1 MKKMTEFI
9 ENRIAPPLIRFAN
22 LRYIQVIQRN
32 GLGIMS
38 LLVIGS
44 MFLLVASFPYQPYLD
59 FLGDFRWKI
68 AAASGV
74 GTSFIALYTVIT
86 TAYATIEWYNK
97 NKGEGTDI
105 LQPMIL
111 AVASWFLLNPAQTVQ
126 TITGTTPEELA
137 ASAQSVA
144 EGSTTA
150 VAFSGV
156 STAYQG
162 ALGVF
167 AAIIVA
173 IVTVELY
180 RFFVRRKLT
189 IKLPENVP
197 PMVSNAFS
205 ALIPS
210 LFVVIFW
217 WIIGSV
223 LALNLPEMI
232 MNIFQP
238 LVVVGDT
245 PVAMLIA
252 TILNRVLWSV
262 GIHGGNIVSGV
273 AGTFWTQMVAENQT
287 AFQLGETLPHIY
299 TSIFQDNYVM
309 IGLAP
314 LCLALLLAKSKR
326 YRSMGGLSTAPALFN
341 IGEPLIFG
349 LPIML
354 NPLMMIPFV
363 LGPVIMNVLAI
374 ILVSLKWI
382 PIPVLS
388 VPWITPAPIKAFLS
402 TGGDWRALA
411 FVLAGW
417 VINFL
422 IFYPFVVALDRQERE
437 VEKEDSAKKLAN
449 RNLAEGIADNS

>member
-1 MKKMTEFI
+1 MKKVTSFI
-9 ENRIAPPLIRFAN
+9 EDHIAPPLIRFAN
-22 LRYIQVIQRN
+22 FRYIQVIQRN

-38 LLVIGS
+38 LLIIGS
-44 MFLLVASFPYQPYLD
+44 MFLLVASFPFQPYLD

-74 GTSFIALYTVIT
+74 GTAFIALYTVIT
-86 TAYATIEWYNK
+86 TSYATVEWYNK
-97 NKGEGTDI
+97 NKGEGMDI
-105 LQPMIL
+105 MQPMIL

-126 TITGTTPEELA
+126 TLTGTTPEQLA
-137 ASAQSVA
+137 ANAKDIADGSA
-144 EGSTTA
+144 TA

-156 STAYQG
+156 STSYQG

-173 IVTVELY
+173 IVTVEMY
-180 RFFVRRKLT
+180 RFFVRRHWT
-189 IKLPENVP
+189 IKMPENVP

-217 WIIGSV
+217 WLIGSV
-223 LALNLPEMI
+223 LAVNLPQVI
-232 MNIFQP
+232 MGIFQP
-238 LVVVGDT
+238 LVLVGDT
-245 PVAMLIA
+245 SGAMLVA

-262 GIHGGNIVSGV
+262 GIHGGNIVGGV
-273 AGTFWTQMVAENQT
+273 AGTIWTQMVAENQT
-287 AFQLGETLPHIY
+287 AFQLGKAIPHIY

-314 LCLALLLAKSKR
+314 LCVALLMCKAKR
-326 YRSMGGLSTAPALFN
+326 YRSMGGLALAPALFN

-363 LGPVIMNVLAI
+363 LGPVIMNILAS
-374 ILVSLKWI
+374 ILVTIKWL

-402 TGGDWRALA
+402 TGGDWRAAL
-411 FVLAGW
+411 FVIFGW
-417 VINFL
+417 VLNFL
-422 IFYPFVVALDRQERE
+422 IFYPFVVALDRNER
-437 VEKEDSAKKLAN
+437 KEE
-449 RNLAEGIADNS
+449 LAEETKLEAAKA

>member
-1 MKKMTEFI
+1 MNKLTDFI
-9 ENRIAPPLIRFAN
+9 EKHIAPPLIRFAN
-22 LRYIQVIQRN
+22 LRYVQVIQRN

-38 LLVIGS
+38 LLIIGS

-74 GTSFIALYTVIT
+74 GTAFIGLYTVIT
-86 TAYATIEWYNK
+86 TSYATVEWYNK
-97 NKGEGTDI
+97 NKKEHTDI
-105 LQPMIL
+105 MQPMIL

-126 TITGTTPEELA
+126 TIAGATPEEIA
-137 ASAQSVA
+137 KNAQSIA
-144 EGSTTA
+144 DGTTTA
-150 VAFSGV
+150 TAFSGV

-173 IVTVELY
+173 IATVEMY
-180 RFFVRRKLT
+180 RFFVRRNFT
-189 IKLPENVP
+189 IKMPENVP

-210 LFVVIFW
+210 LFVIIFW
-217 WIIGSV
+217 WLIGSV
-223 LALNLPEMI
+223 LELNLPEMI
-232 MNIFQP
+232 MKVFQP
-238 LVVVGDT
+238 LVMVGDT
-245 PVAMLIA
+245 PVAMLVA
-252 TILNRVLWSV
+252 TIINRGLWAV
-262 GIHGGNIVSGV
+262 GIHGGNIVGGV

-287 AFQLGETLPHIY
+287 AFQLGEKLPHIY
-299 TSIFQDNYVM
+299 TSIFQDNYIM

-326 YRSMGGLSTAPALFN
+326 YRSLGGLATAPALFN

-349 LPIML
+349 LPIMM

-363 LGPVIMNVLAI
+363 LGPVVMNILAI
-374 ILVSLKWI
+374 IFISLNLL

-402 TGGDWRALA
+402 TGGDWRALV

-422 IFYPFVVALDRQERE
+422 IFYPFVIALDRQEQITE
-437 VEKEDSAKKLAN
+437 QEN
-449 RNLAEGIADNS
+449 